1 MNEML
6 NEIEDLLITAGR
18 NDLLNYLK
26 YLQET
31 VDSFDEQSSDSDE
44 EETEEAEEKYNVGQ
58 TEDGFYYL
66 K

>member
-44 EETEEAEEKYNVGQ
+44 EEAEEKYNVGQ
-58 TEDGFYYL
+58 TEDGFFYL

>member
-1 MNEML
+1 ML

-44 EETEEAEEKYNVGQ
+44 EEAEEKYNVGQ

>member
-1 MNEML
+1 ML

-44 EETEEAEEKYNVGQ
+44 EEAEELFNLV
-58 TEDGFYYL
+58 
-66 K
+66 

>member
-44 EETEEAEEKYNVGQ
+44 EEAEEKYNVGQ